1 VNVKNEWSEGTAG
14 IFLTRGHYDDGPNGD
29 NWSYIDRK
37 TLCIVDY
44 RPEKPDEGLCE
55 KPIVLA
61 GPFPSLDAAKAAFLV
76 MYGREV

>member
-1 VNVKNEWSEGTAG
+1 
-14 IFLTRGHYDDGPNGD
+14 
-29 NWSYIDRK
+29 
-37 TLCIVDY
+37 LCIVDY